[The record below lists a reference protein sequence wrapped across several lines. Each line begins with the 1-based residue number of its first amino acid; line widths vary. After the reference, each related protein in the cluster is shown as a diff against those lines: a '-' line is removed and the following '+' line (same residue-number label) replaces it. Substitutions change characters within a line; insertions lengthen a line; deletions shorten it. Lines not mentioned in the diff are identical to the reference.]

1 MSIHSVQMVMS
12 GIKQLQRATITQR
25 PANTCFLLKQK
36 QPDQPLCI
44 WVVTA
49 GSSLRLLPQTGTGR
63 NATSFPLLSFSP
75 YTNTH
80 THTVSSLLCPLT
92 RELLRQC
99 SSHLKQQDHS
109 PLPYL
114 WIKFNWN
121 ITEPKTGDL
130 HTQTL
135 QQEAGCAA
143 HATAT
148 PTGTSSPILSLV
160 NEFLPRGAFI
170 MRSSQQSP
178 LFDMTHDNLWKC

>member
-12 GIKQLQRATITQR
+12 GIKQLQGATITQR

-36 QPDQPLCI
+36 QPDQPLCF

-49 GSSLRLLPQTGTGR
+49 GSSLRLLPQTGTGGD
-63 NATSFPLLSFSP
+63 ATSFPLLSFSP
-75 YTNTH
+75 

-92 RELLRQC
+92 GELLRQC
-99 SSHLKQQDHS
+99 SFHLRQQDHS

-114 WIKFNWN
+114 WIKFNLN

-130 HTQTL
+130 HTPAL
-135 QQEAGCAA
+135 KQEGGCAA
-143 HATAT
+143 HATAA
-148 PTGTSSPILSLV
+148 PTGTSSPIFSLV
-160 NEFLPRGAFI
+160 DEFLPRGAFI
-170 MRSSQQSP
+170 MCSSQQSP

>member
-80 THTVSSLLCPLT
+80 THCLFPLVSPDQRAPQTVFIPPQAAGPQPSSLFMNQVQLKYNWT
-92 RELLRQC
+92 KDRRFAHADTTTGSRVC
-99 SSHLKQQDHS
+99 SSCYRYPHGHLIPHFKSGQWVPAQRGLYNALITAIAS
-109 PLPYL
+109 L
-114 WIKFNWN
+114 WYDTW
-121 ITEPKTGDL
+121 
-130 HTQTL
+130 
-135 QQEAGCAA
+135 
-143 HATAT
+143 
-148 PTGTSSPILSLV
+148 
-160 NEFLPRGAFI
+160 
-170 MRSSQQSP
+170 
-178 LFDMTHDNLWKC
+178 